1 MTDLFAYGISGV
13 TLSAVGRS
21 DNKCRMTISIS
32 MNINNSPNTIHR
44 RIMKGLI
51 IHRTM
56 IWVLLAIIIV
66 FDVAQAQSSLSL
78 MCKSR
83 LDQCQTEFF
92 NELKQYKLV
101 EHELSYYQLCS
112 SDGSYM
118 RFVDCVREISE
129 HDVECKQQPLHREL
143 CNKRGLKLSSYRYT
157 WKSNLVHDI
166 CYRTSASS
174 IIDQDFFKHEKCI
187 SEVLNKPK
195 WHCDLDHYEMT
206 KRTNGLE
213 ACQHWKSFRQCIYD
227 EVDKHCGQL
236 GANISDYL
244 FHIHTSYFSKYT
256 ICNLPGESHTK
267 CWLDLIDSIPS
278 IPITASSTTTTAPPI
293 TTGSPIITRIMETTT
308 LESIDRI
315 NSRTNL
321 IREAKMKSDHSND
334 DDQHFVS
341 NEPTTA
347 IAGQQT
353 FDGNNGGQTLDGSL
367 SLLWMMVILLTILL
381 F

>member
-1 MTDLFAYGISGV
+1 
-13 TLSAVGRS
+13 
-21 DNKCRMTISIS
+21 

-51 IHRTM
+51 IHRM
-56 IWVLLAIIIV
+56 VICVLLAIIIV

-157 WKSNLVHDI
+157 
-166 CYRTSASS
+166 
-174 IIDQDFFKHEKCI
+174 
-187 SEVLNKPK
+187 
-195 WHCDLDHYEMT
+195 
-206 KRTNGLE
+206 
-213 ACQHWKSFRQCIYD
+213 HWKSFRQCIYD

-278 IPITASSTTTTAPPI
+278 IPITASSTTTAAPPI

-367 SLLWMMVILLTILL
+367 SLLLMMVILLTILL